1 MKNLFYLFTIVALFF
16 VQTTFAQEAPKL
28 YGNVEE
34 NLELVNSVGQ
44 TILDKNNL
52 PTDIKFLVA
61 EDDHV
66 NAYANIKDEIYVY
79 RGLLKRVETKD
90 ELSGVISHE
99 VGHVVNEHVTKQ
111 AMLFMLLK
119 PVTKSVSYI
128 TDKLWINKLA
138 DAMGLLTIMK
148 VSRDAEH
155 EADLTAA
162 DLMIGAG
169 YNPLAL
175 ISVLNKIS
183 ENHLD
188 IISTHPS
195 ADKRLVY
202 LYDYI
207 NYNYTEEIKGG
218 YSTESYAEFKAY
230 MDNITEQRQNNP
242 EKMAE
247 YKEKQREL
255 RQERL
260 ERAKKIRDNK
270 GGWSS
275 FFSEVY
281 KSSNG

>member
-1 MKNLFYLFTIVALFF
+1 MKKFLCLFSIFALLFTQAGI
-16 VQTTFAQEAPKL
+16 AQDAPKL

-44 TILDKNNL
+44 KVLQRNDL
-52 PTDIKFLVA
+52 PDDIKFKVA

-90 ELSGVISHE
+90 ELAGVISHE

-111 AMLFMLLK
+111 AMIYMLIK
-119 PVTKSVSYI
+119 PVTSSVSYI

-148 VSRDAEH
+148 ISRDAEH

-162 DLMIGAG
+162 DLMVGAG

-175 ISVLNKIS
+175 VSVLNKIS
-183 ENHLD
+183 ENHLE

-207 NYNYTEEIKGG
+207 SYNYPKKVKDG
-218 YSTESYAEFKAY
+218 YPTESYVEFKGY
-230 MDNITEQRQNNP
+230 MDQILEQRRNDP

-247 YKEKQREL
+247 YREEQREL
-255 RQERL
+255 KQERL
-260 ERAKKIRDNK
+260 ERAKKIRNNK
-270 GGWSS
+270 EGEWSS
-275 FFSEVY
+275 FFAEIY
-281 KSSNG
+281 Q